1 MNLLLMICVGVVL
14 LVVVLALLSE
24 AGYFPALNA
33 PLSRLHAGI
42 AHAKAYFVSSEV
54 DNALRRMWP
63 LWLVF
68 VVSFGVVLFLNPMKA
83 GLALYGIGK
92 IALAG
97 PIGYLISYCV
107 TARRHRPESLED
119 GIALGTA
126 LKVRT
131 WIICAAMLC
140 MAIGVP

>member
-1 MNLLLMICVGVVL
+1 MFELFLFWAMCGLGGVL
-14 LVVVLALLSE
+14 LGILPALLYR
-24 AGYFPALNA
+24 AGYLEFL
-33 PLSRLHAGI
+33 RAGVD
-42 AHAKAYFVSSEV
+42 HAKDWLAKSEV

-68 VVSFGVVLFLNPMKA
+68 IGCFAVVLMLNPMKA

-97 PIGYLISYCV
+97 PVGYLISYCC
-107 TARRHRPESLED
+107 TARKHRPENLED

-131 WIICAAMLC
+131 WIICAAIIG